1 MAPAHSSHLI
11 SLVGKPGAHFVVTL
25 NLGNNPAHL
34 QGWGHP
40 GGPQTSPSVVPR
52 MAHTVLS
59 GRPDQPQSIAEN
71 WDIKSSL
78 SFSDSVT
85 YLQKTQPTVI
95 KKLAVL

>member
-1 MAPAHSSHLI
+1 MAPAHSSHL
-11 SLVGKPGAHFVVTL
+11 KPGREA
-25 NLGNNPAHL
+25 
-34 QGWGHP
+34 WGPFCGHTEFGEQPCPPSGMGPP
-40 GGPQTSPSVVPR
+40 GGVQTSPSVVPR

-85 YLQKTQPTVI
+85 YMQKTQPTVI